1 MFTKGFD
8 EAYNRALELQKL
20 FYGEKEKYNEELKNE
35 NRDIKHLVNKIN
47 EEKIYILET
56 LVPKYAKNM
65 SILER
70 QSIKATLGEEVSS
83 EYIINDYNIRPIKE
97 LLLIDYDEKSIIK
110 NIKNPFIKV
119 FKINKIN
126 KNLDEET
133 MEIQSARDEMKKIS
147 QCAQD
152 DKLKLIRI
160 YKLICSATNL
170 GEAIEERFRDFI
182 PMIQSSRLIYGDCNI
197 EKRSYRIGN
206 VMKCYD
212 GIMQFLVKICE
223 TKYRSAEGK
232 RVKYIKYSLIDEHL
246 EELDLW
252 KQSFNEI

>member
-147 QCAQD
+147 QC
-152 DKLKLIRI
+152 
-160 YKLICSATNL
+160 
-170 GEAIEERFRDFI
+170 
-182 PMIQSSRLIYGDCNI
+182 
-197 EKRSYRIGN
+197 
-206 VMKCYD
+206 
-212 GIMQFLVKICE
+212 
-223 TKYRSAEGK
+223 
-232 RVKYIKYSLIDEHL
+232 
-246 EELDLW
+246 
-252 KQSFNEI
+252 

>member
-1 MFTKGFD
+1 
-8 EAYNRALELQKL
+8 
-20 FYGEKEKYNEELKNE
+20 
-35 NRDIKHLVNKIN
+35 
-47 EEKIYILET
+47 
-56 LVPKYAKNM
+56 
-65 SILER
+65 
-70 QSIKATLGEEVSS
+70 
-83 EYIINDYNIRPIKE
+83 
-97 LLLIDYDEKSIIK
+97 
-110 NIKNPFIKV
+110 
-119 FKINKIN
+119 
-126 KNLDEET
+126 
-133 MEIQSARDEMKKIS
+133 MKKIS

-232 RVKYIKYSLIDEHL
+232 RVKYIKDSLIDEHL

-252 KQSFNEI
+252 KQSFTEI

>member
-119 FKINKIN
+119 FKINKI
-126 KNLDEET
+126 
-133 MEIQSARDEMKKIS
+133 S

-206 VMKCYD
+206 VMKCYY

-232 RVKYIKYSLIDEHL
+232 RVKYIKDSLINEHL

>member
-65 SILER
+65 SVLER

-83 EYIINDYNIRPIKE
+83 EYIIKDYNIRPIKD
-97 LLLIDYDEKSIIK
+97 LLLIDCDEKSLIK
-110 NIKNPFIKV
+110 NLKTPFIKM

-126 KNLDEET
+126 KNLDEEA
-133 MEIQSARDEMKKIS
+133 MEVQAARDEMKKIS
-147 QCAQD
+147 QCAKD
-152 DKLKLIRI
+152 DKVKLIKI

-170 GEAIEERFRDFI
+170 GEEVEERFRDFI

-206 VMKCYD
+206 LIRCYE
-212 GIMQFLVKICE
+212 GIINFLVKLCE
-223 TKYRSAEGK
+223 TRYRRNEGE
-232 RVKYIKYSLIDEHL
+232 RVKFIKDSVIDDNL
-246 EELDLW
+246 EELYKW
-252 KQSFNEI
+252 KESFLDI